1 MMERLTGY
9 ENITGHCHNIPLV
22 DTQLVVDRLAAYEDT
37 GLTPEQVK
45 AQQWI
50 SVEDRLPEKTGSYL
64 VFYHEWSG
72 GAFLPTYDDCTI
84 RVMRFL
90 DSRKWRYPVCVDKR
104 CEADTNRAVTH
115 WMPLP
120 EPPKEAQK

>member
-1 MMERLTGY
+1 MTIEEAIAYLSPIAESASDKMRYGEALTVA
-9 ENITGHCHNIPLV
+9 L
-22 DTQLVVDRLAAYEDT
+22 DALR
-37 GLTPEQVK
+37 

-50 SVEDRLPEKTGSYL
+50 SVKDRLPEKTGSYL

-104 CEADTNRAVTH
+104 CEADTNREVTH

-120 EPPKEAQK
+120 GTEGLKK